1 MKKLRVLNITAPNP
15 MQMIEFGKTI
25 SEVTRKPHWLPA
37 PRFAMTTLLGE
48 MSTLIVDGQKVF
60 PRKAKDLGYR
70 FKYSELKPALRD
82 LIG

>member
-1 MKKLRVLNITAPNP
+1 
-15 MQMIEFGKTI
+15 MIEFGKTI
-25 SEVTRKPHWLPA
+25 SSVIHKPHWLPA

-60 PRKAKDLGYR
+60 PRKAKDHGYT
-70 FKYSELKPALRD
+70 FTYSELKPALTD